1 MAMLSCPLMTIIT
14 EVDVVPG
21 QEGDEEPTASKA
33 YKFRFLPEAIPKC
46 FGDRQLQADFK
57 KWGLDQDM
65 VILRFLYD
73 SPADTESERQ
83 FMVQEFFKSAEA
95 QRILPHACRGV
106 SGIGP
111 GTKVEM
117 EQLTVKHTDMSIF
130 HVLTEKRI
138 VNAATGRI
146 QGRFEE
152 DWEGIPLYDTLRE
165 ALVCEESELYETFP
179 ETIRQE
185 LLFKVFLH
193 VVIGGASNQYEEIVT
208 PYIEHTKKIFKD
220 LVSVRLG
227 PDGSIVC
234 PCKAYKITT
243 LCGGAKLHSIDHPSN
258 YCYVIVF
265 LCSMSPP
272 MSSVSVYFLRHGE
285 ATHNVASRTR
295 PANVSREDIFT
306 DPCYEDAALTE
317 FGRQLAREAEA
328 PEGVRSA
335 KKVRLICS
343 TLRRTIETAAIVSE
357 QWRDLLAGRSVIV
370 TDWARE
376 QCGLHTCDTRPS
388 LAQVEANAREFFG
401 PDIGIEMKGDGHE
414 EDVMTSAHPR
424 ETRQEVDQRV
434 RNLVALIREDL
445 DENQWGDDVVYVIVS
460 HASFLRHFFSLL
472 DLYDIE
478 LRRMRNCEW
487 RSERLSLAVPRESPS
502 GMMTCPIIDGCEVVN
517 RTHLRVHRPDVC
529 TPVSGITVALHPA
542 DRDEADLK
550 EWVDRWSKGAK
561 DVIDGTLSVKHVG
574 DTGRFD
580 ISKKELVHGRP
591 VALISRKGEKVDV
604 LQRQLVSEG
613 GSGEVTWV
621 ELTY

>member
-1 MAMLSCPLMTIIT
+1 
-14 EVDVVPG
+14 
-21 QEGDEEPTASKA
+21 
-33 YKFRFLPEAIPKC
+33 
-46 FGDRQLQADFK
+46 
-57 KWGLDQDM
+57 
-65 VILRFLYD
+65 
-73 SPADTESERQ
+73 
-83 FMVQEFFKSAEA
+83 
-95 QRILPHACRGV
+95 
-106 SGIGP
+106 
-111 GTKVEM
+111 
-117 EQLTVKHTDMSIF
+117 
-130 HVLTEKRI
+130 VLTEKRI

-165 ALVCEESELYETFP
+165 ALVCEESELYETFS

-185 LLFKVFLH
+185 LLFKVFMH

-208 PYIEHTKKIFKD
+208 PYIEHTKKIFK
-220 LVSVRLG
+220 
-227 PDGSIVC
+227 
-234 PCKAYKITT
+234 
-243 LCGGAKLHSIDHPSN
+243 
-258 YCYVIVF
+258 IVF

-317 FGRQLAREAEA
+317 FGRQQAREAEA

-376 QCGLHTCDTRPS
+376 QCGLHTCDTRPCLS
-388 LAQVEANAREFFG
+388 RVEANAREFFA

-502 GMMTCPIIDGCEVVN
+502 GMMTCPIIDGCGVVD
-517 RTHLRVHRPDVC
+517 RTHLKVHRADVC

-542 DRDEADLK
+542 DRDEADLR
-550 EWVDRWSKGAK
+550 EWVDRWTKGAK

-591 VALISRKGEKVDV
+591 VALISRKGDKVDV

-613 GSGEVTWV
+613 GSGIAMSDDKNSKKRWLPLEANPEVMTDYARSLGLPSFLHFTDVLSV
-621 ELTY
+621 EDWAIEMVPQPVLAAVRVVRVVVFYSFLLHVAGIVIPY